1 MVDKYAKTRLT
12 HLTTNCQLINAE
24 SNKDIYNVSQSN
36 QLMTHDIILIYD
48 EFLNEFRL
56 LPH

>member
-24 SNKDIYNVSQSN
+24 SNKDIYNFSQSN
-36 QLMTHDIILIYD
+36 QLMVHDIIPIDD

-56 LPH
+56 LLH